1 MQALNYCLWRFAAD
15 PHSWNPMWIRRN
27 PSVVLVLANEEK
39 KLGDDIEGTM
49 VQDNRV
55 AVGADA
61 GHFVSISGW
70 WIRWW
75 TKWTSQASRRQKFWQ
90 DRFSFCCLMW
100 CKFATFISIRY
111 RTALT
116 TAARFLGDSGLNV
129 VENLLATGGASR
141 ICFAACRSKRSSVSD
156 WRARRSTSWSPIK
169 R

>member
-1 MQALNYCLWRFAAD
+1 MFSLVDTEEPFCVQALNYCLRRFAAD

-27 PSVVLVLANEEK
+27 PSVVLVPANEET

-90 DRFSFCCLMW
+90 DRCARDNGRIGRPC
-100 CKFATFISIRY
+100 
-111 RTALT
+111 T
-116 TAARFLGDSGLNV
+116 TQSAHAHQVQLLLLDVVQICHIHRNQAR
-129 VENLLATGGASR
+129 
-141 ICFAACRSKRSSVSD
+141 
-156 WRARRSTSWSPIK
+156 PPQQP
-169 R
+169 

>member
-1 MQALNYCLWRFAAD
+1 LRALWSRTIELPLGPTLVILSASLAGGFAGGLSGPAK
-15 PHSWNPMWIRRN
+15 HLGAKGFGRTGAHGTTGG
-27 PSVVLVLANEEK
+27 LAVHARPN
-39 KLGDDIEGTM
+39 LHMRI
-49 VQDNRV
+49 
-55 AVGADA
+55 
-61 GHFVSISGW
+61 
-70 WIRWW
+70 
-75 TKWTSQASRRQKFWQ
+75 
-90 DRFSFCCLMW
+90 RFSFCCLMW

-156 WRARRSTSWSPIK
+156 WRARRSTSWSPIE